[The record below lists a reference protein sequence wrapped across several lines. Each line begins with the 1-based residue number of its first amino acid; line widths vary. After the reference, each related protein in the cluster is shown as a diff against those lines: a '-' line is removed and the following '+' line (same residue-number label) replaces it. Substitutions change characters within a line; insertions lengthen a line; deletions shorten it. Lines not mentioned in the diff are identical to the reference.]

1 MTYLFWICWS
11 LESALMLWWLFDD
24 LSLTYLPVNP
34 SIFVGILYLAVV
46 LFVRFGLGWVRVSN
60 WMVIVPAIP
69 LLGLLLIV
77 VLATFSGVRWN

>member
-1 MTYLFWICWS
+1 MIYLFWICWS

-69 LLGLLLIV
+69 LLGVLLIV